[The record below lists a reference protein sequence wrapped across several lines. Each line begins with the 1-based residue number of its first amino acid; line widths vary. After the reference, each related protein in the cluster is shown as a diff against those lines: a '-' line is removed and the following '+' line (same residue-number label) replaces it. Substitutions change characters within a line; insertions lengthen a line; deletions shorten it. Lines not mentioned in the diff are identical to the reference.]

1 MNTSSRSRSYSGE
14 FNPKEFLNM
23 SYSSFDGNPY
33 EKGVFGFYRQRLYNF
48 YARYSCKWNNKTAR
62 LLEFGGGPV
71 VTSLISAVP
80 YVNEIIFAA
89 YLESERKEVELWK
102 HGKEGAYDWSPHF
115 KYVVNEVE
123 HITGDD
129 AWRERQELL
138 RKRISNIT
146 ACDILRDNPLLA
158 VEQEAFEIVFT
169 SLCLEA
175 ACTTYAEYKEG
186 IKKLVGLLKPGGFLL
201 MVIVERQ
208 TYYVVEKKKW
218 PSLYLTLEQ
227 VKIALAEAG
236 TAIFVVEH
244 EPPSLEHIQNPVV
257 ADGKGFTFLAA
268 QKVEF

>member
-1 MNTSSRSRSYSGE
+1 MDASSGNRSYSGE

-23 SYSSFDGNPY
+23 SYASVGGNPY

-80 YVNEIIFAA
+80 FVNEITFAA

-102 HGKEGAYDWSPHF
+102 HGKEGAHDWSSHF
-115 KYVVNEVE
+115 RYVVNEVE
-123 HITGDD
+123 RIAGDE
-129 AWRERQELL
+129 AWRKRQELL
-138 RKRISNIT
+138 RKRISNII
-146 ACDILRDNPLLA
+146 ACDILCDNPLL
-158 VEQEAFEIVFT
+158 VEQEAFEIIFT

-208 TYYVVEKKKW
+208 TYYVVTKKKW

-236 TAIFVVEH
+236 TTIFVVDH
-244 EPPSLEHIQNPVV
+244 DPPTLEHIQNPVV

>member
-1 MNTSSRSRSYSGE
+1 MSTPSKNRSYSSE
-14 FNPKEFLNM
+14 FNPKEFLDM
-23 SYSSFDGNPY
+23 SYASVSGNPY

-48 YARYSCKWNNKTAR
+48 YTRYSCKWNNRTAR

-71 VTSLISAVP
+71 ITSLISAAP
-80 YVNEIIFAA
+80 HVNEIIFAA

-102 HGKEGAYDWSPHF
+102 HRKEGAHDWGSHI

-129 AWRERQELL
+129 AWREREELL
-138 RKRISNIT
+138 RKRITNII
-146 ACDILRDNPLLA
+146 ACDILRENPLLA
-158 VEQEAFEIVFT
+158 EQEPFDIVFT

-186 IKKLVGLLKPGGFLL
+186 VKKLVGLLKPGGFLL
-201 MVIVERQ
+201 MIIVERQ
-208 TYYVVEKKKW
+208 TYYVVGKKKW
-218 PSLYLTLEQ
+218 SSVYLTLEQ
-227 VKIALAEAG
+227 VKVALSEAG
-236 TAIFVVEH
+236 TTIFVVEH
-244 EPPSLEHIQNPVV
+244 EPASLEHIQKAVV